1 MMIFGKMCGSKPW
14 FTAVNLLWMFLIIHN
29 ISNVNSFLH
38 STSFAGQRLSGI
50 TSGQRDCNGRTFR
63 KGCSNNHN
71 NNRLTMGLEI
81 KIRIVGRRKNSNDQ
95 QWLEDAYGMYDT
107 RLRSSNI
114 GVETFWHKSDDDLI
128 KGVVG
133 DSSKGHSIVLLD
145 PTGKSCTSE
154 KFSENMYQW
163 LDEGGSRL
171 SFVIGGAEGL
181 PPELKY
187 PSSHMEKKKIP
198 KSLMRPKLLSLSAL
212 TFTHQFARTLLME
225 QIYRASEIRKG
236 SGYHK

>member
-1 MMIFGKMCGSKPW
+1 MTMMIPGKICPSKSC
-14 FTAVNLLWMFLIIHN
+14 FTVVNLLWMVLIIDN
-29 ISNVNSFLH
+29 ISNISSFLYR
-38 STSFAGQRLSGI
+38 TSFSGQRLSNGI
-50 TSGQRDCNGRTFR
+50 ASGHRDYDNRTFR
-63 KGCSNNHN
+63 KGCS

-114 GVETFWHKSDDDLI
+114 GVETFWHKNDDDLI

-133 DSSKGHSIVLLD
+133 DSNKGHSIVLLD

-187 PSSHMEKKKIP
+187 PSSHMDQKKVQ
-198 KSLMRPKLLSLSAL
+198 KSLLQPNLLSLSSL